1 MKRQEIFSNIT
12 QQWQRRQRLPP
23 INTIPKSILIL
34 KKKGKKKKEQGN
46 EIII

>member
-12 QQWQRRQRLPP
+12 QTMAKKT
-23 INTIPKSILIL
+23 NTLPKSILIL